1 VKTNSLPRYANKE
14 EIDLA
19 YETASEYLRRLEG
32 LHSTLEGWDPEEVTL
47 WDQVTECFDCAEA
60 MNEIGDS
67 LRSRFKALSENH
79 RFAHVALVPLV
90 QDQYQETCF
99 LDCQDRDLYYDG
111 IHRLWKR
118 FLRAAITWTYG
129 SDRDELLEREHKY
142 DSDRFGPDLM
152 GFFGPSD
159 FSSIVSDPHIK
170 CGLREKLDPEKV
182 IKIRRAMDGFR
193 KEVYFDLEKER
204 ILFRRLRARCKLE
217 HSQLIRDLPSLPGRE
232 APPSGTRK
240 GIGGRPRKGIKK
252 ESNRE
257 LLISIL
263 LKHHRYNLPDKDLN
277 TDPISTEDACKQLG
291 WGKAVL
297 SKAWPAIK
305 EGLTYRKYELIC
317 GNYRSVKAFL
327 EAIDSKEGY
336 LERTNNEDAIGYA
349 ED

>member
-1 VKTNSLPRYANKE
+1 VPTNEDRRYANKE
-14 EIDLA
+14 EIDQA
-19 YETASEYLRRLEG
+19 
-32 LHSTLEGWDPEEVTL
+32 
-47 WDQVTECFDCAEA
+47 
-60 MNEIGDS
+60 
-67 LRSRFKALSENH
+67 
-79 RFAHVALVPLV
+79 
-90 QDQYQETCF
+90 YQEIRAEMLSLTG
-99 LDCQDRDLYYDG
+99 LPHSLYRDNDVVETIG
-111 IHRLWKR
+111 TQTIFK
-118 FLRAAITWTYG
+118 I
-129 SDRDELLEREHKY
+129 DLERRIAET
-142 DSDRFGPDLM
+142 
-152 GFFGPSD
+152 
-159 FSSIVSDPHIK
+159 I
-170 CGLREKLDPEKV
+170 
-182 IKIRRAMDGFR
+182 
-193 KEVYFDLEKER
+193 ER
-204 ILFRRLRARCKLE
+204 ILRPNGKPVIGKGACNVAENLIFARSELPSFDWPISLNDPNAYKKLFGQNKRYSDLASAILNAQAMILLWFRNVKLCLLEESSDEISLESVRESFNESFPFCEDDWDLLRDRWRLE
-217 HSQLIRDLPSLPGRE
+217 YSQLLRDLPSLPGRE

-291 WGKAVL
+291 WGKSVL